1 MAAQSIRPLE
11 GKNFCCTG
19 IPAERRKVVAKKIVA
34 MGGFYLADLMTDIR
48 YLIVGRR
55 DSDKF
60 RFVVKNRYDVICLAP
75 DAIDTVY
82 KLWLEGEPKERL
94 DPGLYRL
101 PIFDQMKLCVA
112 RIDEKLNRKEFIGPD
127 KCWRNTLHETPF
139 EKNVIQTMLKKNGGE
154 FSDVLSQD
162 LTAVIT
168 TETRGKRVEMA
179 REWKIPVVHPI
190 WVHDC
195 VVRGLAIPFIYY
207 NLNPDND
214 YTKGCNVWSL
224 VVKRNRTN
232 NKVSTAVKR
241 AGSDTVWKLL
251 MISKSSIPN
260 LAPDAEPN
268 VWGDSSEAFSGPTE
282 EEASSDIIPPAPK
295 RRQTST
301 KSRLFQDLA
310 FAPLGFTNDKKKM
323 LSKVLAANDGRLVTP
338 KDAQTTHVVVPWE
351 DGSQAALAL
360 KLLPNELQRR
370 ITSGEV
376 KVVSDWF
383 LERSIYNKQLQY
395 DCWSE
400 PLQGMKK
407 LNAEILGR
415 RLRVCI
421 SGFTGI
427 ELLHVGSLLRKL
439 NFEFEESLTKS
450 RDLLIVNINV
460 FENSN
465 ALSKKLLSQTP
476 KEIIKCPYSILVS
489 KLSTTNKI
497 KFAKSNQI
505 PVVSLKFL
513 WEILALSAELSK
525 PYLRFPELSDLRWC
539 VYMPT
544 QPNAITEYT
553 TRMGQ
558 AHDLLSESPVKY
570 PSPRKSSSIASGKIT
585 GSSGMPISIT
595 ATPSHHPTSESS
607 GDEGIVYLD
616 EGRS

>member
-1 MAAQSIRPLE
+1 MAAQSVKRPLE

-48 YLIVGRR
+48 YMIVGRR

-75 DAIDTVY
+75 DAIDTLY

-112 RIDEKLNRKEFIGPD
+112 RIDEKLDRKAFMGPD
-127 KCWRNTLHETPF
+127 KNWRNALHETPF
-139 EKNVIQTMLKKNGGE
+139 DKSVLQTILRKNGGE
-154 FSDVLSQD
+154 FSDVLSQE

-168 TETRGKRVEMA
+168 TETKGKRVEMA

-207 NLNPDND
+207 DLNPDND

-224 VVKRNRTN
+224 VVRKNRSN
-232 NKVSTAVKR
+232 SKVSTAVKR

-251 MISKSSIPN
+251 MLSKSSTPN
-260 LAPDAEPN
+260 LTPDSTSN
-268 VWGDSSEAFSGPTE
+268 VWEETNETPLAEESPVSEVL
-282 EEASSDIIPPAPK
+282 PPAPK
-295 RRQTST
+295 RRNTSANL
-301 KSRLFQDLA
+301 KLFQNMV
-310 FAPLGFTNDKKKM
+310 FVPLGFFNDKKKM
-323 LSKVLAANDGRLVTP
+323 LSKVLAANDGRLTSSNDP
-338 KDAQTTHVVVPWE
+338 QTTHVIVPWE
-351 DGSQAALAL
+351 DGSQVALAL
-360 KLLPNELQRR
+360 KLLPSELQQQ
-370 ITSGEV
+370 IASGQV

-383 LERSIYNKQLQY
+383 LERCIYNKQIHY

-407 LNAEILGR
+407 LNTDVLGR

-427 ELLHVGSLLRKL
+427 ELLHIESLLRKL
-439 NFEFEESLTKS
+439 DFEFRESLAKS
-450 RDLLIVNINV
+450 RDLLIVNVNV

-465 ALSKKLLSQTP
+465 ALSRELLTQTP
-476 KEIIKCPYSILVS
+476 REVIKCPYSALVS

-497 KFAKSNQI
+497 KFAKSNHI

-513 WEILALSAELSK
+513 WEALALSANLNR
-525 PYLRFPELSDLRWC
+525 PYLRFPELDDLRWN
-539 VYMPT
+539 VYVPT
-544 QPNAITEYT
+544 QSTAMTEYS
-553 TRMGQ
+553 TRVAQ
-558 AHDLLSESPVKY
+558 AQDLLSESPVKY
-570 PSPRKSSSIASGKIT
+570 PSPRKTSSVASGKIT
-585 GSSGMPISIT
+585 GSSGLPISAT
-595 ATPSHHPTSESS
+595 ATPSTHPASESS